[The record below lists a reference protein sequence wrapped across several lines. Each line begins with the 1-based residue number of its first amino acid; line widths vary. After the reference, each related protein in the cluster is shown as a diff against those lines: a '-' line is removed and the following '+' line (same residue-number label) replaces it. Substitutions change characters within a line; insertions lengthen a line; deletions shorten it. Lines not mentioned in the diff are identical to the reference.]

1 MTDPKLLI
9 SSVYIESVV
18 HSQLCELGQLQAFNR
33 KLGQSVPAQS
43 EDLQTPGEVLKR
55 PELQMNNLITAQVP
69 TENKIAFSDCERT
82 QCYMKTQ
89 MFTVLSI

>member
-1 MTDPKLLI
+1 M
-9 SSVYIESVV
+9 YIYSVV
-18 HSQLCELGQLQAFNR
+18 HSQLSELGQLQAFNR

-69 TENKIAFSDCERT
+69 TEKKNITLQILKN
-82 QCYMKTQ
+82 
-89 MFTVLSI
+89 